1 MQAVQE
7 DNQRKAA
14 ELESLRT
21 HLQLPSSQKPVPP
34 PFPSELAS
42 YSVQSEQAARD
53 DHQTIVSPI
62 VSPRRLPP
70 PLSEEMMEEVMVP
83 KKGLFLN
90 DEMSSNDGVATTK
103 NNATATTNNA
113 IAPSKNAMTSPSE
126 EKDANET
133 NHTQGIATNNPST
146 NTRPIPSI
154 GSPTKSRAKQPPPMP
169 KKPASLLQEIQE
181 APTHVRLRKVPKCV

>member
-42 YSVQSEQAARD
+42 YSVQSEQASRG

-62 VSPRRLPP
+62 ISPRRLPP
-70 PLSEEMMEEVMVP
+70 PLSEEEVM
-83 KKGLFLN
+83 
-90 DEMSSNDGVATTK
+90 MSSGLMGDVNDGVAMGDAMELNSAMESNSAMALNDAMTSS
-103 NNATATTNNA
+103 NEA
-113 IAPSKNAMTSPSE
+113 SNAMTSS
-126 EKDANET
+126 NET
-133 NHTQGIATNNPST
+133 MTPRHDMRVTT
-146 NTRPIPSI
+146 NTMSPSASRPIPSV

-181 APTHVRLRKVPKCV
+181 APSHVRLRKVPK